1 MTWQGLR
8 IKSWWV
14 FYNEIFSELEYITV
28 NVHAIIWTC
37 IQTYPFTLIAKYH
50 ISKLL
55 KKYYIYPQMAK
66 FFHFVLKITL
76 HQWSMTTVNKL
87 NKVGYQ
93 FITLVYSFCQLC
105 NGILTCHSIFCSVF
119 LIVTTRYSFSHILPC
134 FKGIFTNVT
143 SNGNIVFIYTR
154 TPKK

>member
-1 MTWQGLR
+1 MLLKSRTENGMETKNLITSDITWQGLR

-37 IQTYPFTLIAKYH
+37 ILTYPFTLIANYH

-93 FITLVYSFCQLC
+93 FITLVYSFVNYVMVFWLA
-105 NGILTCHSIFCSVF
+105 IPFSVLYF
-119 LIVTTRYSFSHILPC
+119 W
-134 FKGIFTNVT
+134 
-143 SNGNIVFIYTR
+143 
-154 TPKK
+154 